1 MILVTG
7 GTGMLGAHVLY
18 HLTLKNDTIRAIYR
32 TEEKLAAVKKVF
44 SYYTSD
50 VTTFFK
56 KIEWI
61 QADITEVP
69 SLFPCFEQ
77 VTQVYH
83 IAALVSFDPK
93 DYRRMRQVNIDGT
106 ANIVNLC
113 IEQQIE
119 KLCFVSS
126 IAAVGDAI
134 NGAIITEENEWI
146 ESGDN
151 HGYAITKYGAEMEVW
166 RASQEGVPVVV
177 VNPGVIL
184 GGGFWKEGSGKLVDQ
199 VANGFRFYTEG
210 VTGFVGVEDVAKS
223 MLLLMQSPIIN
234 QRFILVAENKSFK
247 EVLLT
252 IADALQVKRP
262 SRKIGKLLTEI
273 FWRVDWV
280 LTKLTGKTP
289 LLTKNSARSSHHKS
303 YYSSAKIEE
312 MLPFQ
317 FSKID
322 EVIQTLAHQ
331 YKS

>member
-7 GTGMLGAHVLY
+7 GTGLVGAHVLY
-18 HLTLKNDTIRAIYR
+18 HLSLENDTILAIYR
-32 TEEKLAAVKKVF
+32 SKEKLEQVQRIF
-44 SYYTSD
+44 SYYTSE
-50 VTTFFK
+50 VATLFA
-56 KIEWI
+56 KIEWV
-61 QADITEVP
+61 QADLTDVP
-69 SLFPCFEQ
+69 SLLPCFKN

-93 DYRRMRQVNIDGT
+93 DYRKMRQVNIDGT

-113 IEQQIE
+113 IDHKVK

-134 NGAIITEENEWI
+134 NGNVITEENEWI

-151 HGYAITKYGAEMEVW
+151 YGYAITKYGAEMEVW
-166 RASQEGVPVVV
+166 RASQEGVPVVI

-184 GGGFWKEGSGKLVDQ
+184 GGGFWKEGSGKLFDQ

-223 MLLLMQSPIIN
+223 MLLLMRSSIQN
-234 QRFILVAENKSFK
+234 ERFILVAENRSFK
-247 EVLLT
+247 EVLCT

-262 SRKIGKLLTEI
+262 SQKIGKLLTEI

-303 YYSSAKIEE
+303 YYSAAKIEAE
-312 MLPFQ
+312 LPFQ
-317 FSKID
+317 FTKID
-322 EVIQTLAHQ
+322 EVIQTVANQ